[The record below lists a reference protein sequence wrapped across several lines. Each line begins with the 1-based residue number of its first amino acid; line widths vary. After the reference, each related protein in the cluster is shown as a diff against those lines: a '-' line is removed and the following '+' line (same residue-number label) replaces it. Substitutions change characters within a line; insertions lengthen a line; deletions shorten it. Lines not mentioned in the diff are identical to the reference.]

1 MSVLWLHVDPLGPE
15 AEGVR
20 EVQEEVAVGRRVR
33 RRRRREED
41 AILAYVQILEEK
53 LDRLREEVSRARGR
67 G

>member
-1 MSVLWLHVDPLGPE
+1 VDPLGPE